1 MSQNR
6 LPCHRVLL
14 PYTQVKPSK
23 RGIAVKV
30 VLDGIKLDLLVVTNY
45 CHDPQSRDRP
55 GCQRAA
61 VLGELSSQVL
71 YALAVHAVCSSSPP
85 I

>member
-1 MSQNR
+1 
-6 LPCHRVLL
+6 VLL
-14 PYTQVKPSK
+14 PYAQVKPSK

-30 VLDGIKLDLLVVTNY
+30 ILDGINLDLLVVTNY

-61 VLGELSSQVL
+61 VLGELSTRICCRHP
-71 YALAVHAVCSSSPP
+71 VHAVCSNF
-85 I
+85 